1 MTQVCVICRPNVQEL
16 TPCDIIGVT
25 SREFNGGYKKIKG
38 RQEKKRTFPRRVNA
52 KSFDDDIR
60 ARRED

>member
-1 MTQVCVICRPNVQEL
+1 MPCHMPAKCVESNPY
-16 TPCDIIGVT
+16 DIIGVT

-60 ARRED
+60 ARRD